1 MYLEHFGLR
10 TQPFGITPDTG
21 FYFDSPSHQEALNVL
36 LVALRSGAG
45 FLKVTGEVGTG
56 KTLLCRRLLHV
67 LDEAF
72 VTAYIPNPFL
82 TPAALRMALAEEL
95 GIQCSR
101 NIGQHRLLKLIT
113 DRLIE
118 INTAG
123 RRVVL
128 LLDEAQ
134 ALPDDSLEALRL
146 LTNLETEKDKL
157 LLVVL
162 FGQPELDGRLSQP
175 RFRQLRQRILFAHK
189 LRPLTGDECAAYL
202 HHRLAIAGGDGDTL
216 FDAAAIKHLTRM
228 SRGIPRLLNILAHKT
243 LMAGFGQGL
252 TQLGRRQVQLA
263 VADTE
268 GAASNEVGR
277 LTRWSHAF
285 SHGLIWTLGAAG
297 TAATLAGVGL
307 LLLGPHI

>member
-1 MYLEHFGLR
+1 MYLEHFGLS

-56 KTLLCRRLLHV
+56 KTLLCRRLLNL
-67 LDEAF
+67 LDEEF

-95 GIQCSR
+95 GIQCAR

-113 DRLIE
+113 DKLIE
-118 INTAG
+118 INAAG

-162 FGQPELDGRLSQP
+162 FGQPELDERLSLP
-175 RFRQLRQRILFAHK
+175 RFRQLRQRILFAHR
-189 LRPLTGDECAAYL
+189 LRPLTGAECTAYVQ
-202 HHRLAIAGGDGDTL
+202 HRLAIAGGGGRAL
-216 FDAAAIKHLTRM
+216 FDAQAIKDLTRA
-228 SRGIPRLLNILAHKT
+228 SRGIPRLLNILAHKA
-243 LMAGFGQGL
+243 LMAAFGQGL
-252 TQLGRRQVQLA
+252 AQIGRRHVRLA
-263 VADTE
+263 VTDTE
-268 GAASNEVGR
+268 GASPLHTWRIA
-277 LTRWSHAF
+277 RWPRTLA
-285 SHGLIWTLGAAG
+285 WRLGAVG
-297 TAATLAGVGL
+297 TAATLAGVSL
-307 LLLGPHI
+307 LLLGPHA